1 MKCPACGDVAES
13 DSVDVGVGL
22 LVRGNFACACGWEI
36 DGPEDFGFVREDE
49 LDNVFAPIR
58 SYEE

>member
-1 MKCPACGDVAES
+1 
-13 DSVDVGVGL
+13 
-22 LVRGNFACACGWEI
+22 VRGNFACACGWEI